1 MARFPRRSVPPVLDD
16 PRAAQ
21 LTLAQQRTL
30 LLLPL
35 ALDDA
40 GRGLDDPGTLN
51 GLLWGRF
58 WEEHPPSELDAD
70 LAALAAAGFVVRYE
84 LDGVRYLA
92 MLDWEEQQV
101 VSRRQPSRFPAPPGG
116 GRSKAWAGAGRGPA
130 GAGGAG
136 DPWSS
141 VDGLMNVFG
150 GAAGRLH
157 DPQVQARGV
166 RMLADLA
173 GQIDP
178 ALGAKVRDRARSW
191 VGTAADDPVHPDGG
205 FGAAGG
211 EHGEHPTVQGE
222 AVRPAPTARTAPQDP
237 AAPVDPAAQA
247 DAPPVPPT
255 PPSTPEAP
263 PAPDGEAPPPVP
275 PAR

>member
-1 MARFPRRSVPPVLDD
+1 MARFPRRSIPPVLDD

-21 LTLAQQRTL
+21 LSLTQQRTL

-40 GRGLDDPGTLN
+40 GRGLDDSGTLN

-116 GRSKAWAGAGRGPA
+116 GRSKAWAGRPGP
-130 GAGGAG
+130 GHGGPGHG

-150 GAAGRLH
+150 GAAGRMH

-173 GQIDP
+173 AQIDP
-178 ALGAKVRDRARSW
+178 ALGAKVRDRARGWMGS
-191 VGTAADDPVHPDGG
+191 AADDPVHPQPHTEPGQHADPAQHA
-205 FGAAGG
+205 GAGDQRG
-211 EHGEHPTVQGE
+211 PGQHREGVT
-222 AVRPAPTARTAPQDP
+222 PAPLREA
-237 AAPVDPAAQA
+237 
-247 DAPPVPPT
+247 APPVPPV
-255 PPSTPEAP
+255 PPAP
-263 PAPDGEAPPPVP
+263 PAPPAPPVP
-275 PAR
+275 PVPPGGPTD